1 MAINAGDLREFTI
14 KGRNLEIK
22 ATSDITS
29 KIGGKKVADDDA
41 NVTNQGTMI
50 IVKTNT
56 LWKIS
61 IDVALTDGVVEFLE
75 ELVEGGEETIIA
87 TFADGSSRSGTGI
100 PVGDIEPNFQSGTIP
115 VVFMGSGKFELI

>member
-1 MAINAGDLREFTI
+1 MAIIAGDLREFTI

-22 ATSDITS
+22 GTSDIPVKT
-29 KIGGKKVADDDA
+29 GGKKVADDDA

-61 IDVALTDGVVEFLE
+61 VDVAITDGVVEFLR
-75 ELVEGGEETIIA
+75 ELVDGGEETIIA

-100 PVGDIEPNFQSGTIP
+100 PVGDIEPNFQSGIIP
-115 VVFMGSGKFELI
+115 VVFMGSGDFKPI

>member
-1 MAINAGDLREFTI
+1 MIAGDLKEFTI

-22 ATSDITS
+22 ATSDIPVNL
-29 KIGGKKVADDDA
+29 GGKKVADDDS
-41 NVTNQGTMI
+41 NVTNQGTML
-50 IVKTNT
+50 IVKTNK

-61 IDVALTDGVVEFLE
+61 VDVALTDGVVEFLE
-75 ELVEGGEETIIA
+75 ELVEGSEETIIA

-100 PVGDIEPNFQSGTIP
+100 PVGDIEPNFQSGIVP

>member
-1 MAINAGDLREFTI
+1 MIAGDLKEFTI

-22 ATSDITS
+22 ATSDITA
-29 KIGGKKVADDDA
+29 KTGGLKVGDDDA

-50 IVKTNT
+50 IAKNRT

-61 IDVALTDGVVEFLE
+61 VDVALTDGTLDFLR

-100 PVGDIEPNFQSGTIP
+100 PVGDIEPNFQSGIVP
-115 VVFMGSGKFELI
+115 VVFMGSGDFKLI